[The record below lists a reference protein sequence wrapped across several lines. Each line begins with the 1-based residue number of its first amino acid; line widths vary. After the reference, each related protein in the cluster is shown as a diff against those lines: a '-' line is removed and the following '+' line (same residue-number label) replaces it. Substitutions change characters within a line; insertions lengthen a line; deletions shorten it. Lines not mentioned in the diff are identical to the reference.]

1 MTMTTT
7 NAAAVASALRAGR
20 TVLVTGAA
28 VAALTNPAAA
38 AALARRSRPTAEDAQ
53 VALRLGE
60 LCATVGV
67 DVTPEMIDRFRDD
80 LSRCPE
86 SVRSLL
92 APLARGVDPIIAP
105 LRALLRFNAPRA
117 EGTEAGTAAAED
129 TEAGTAASTPAPAAA
144 PAPAPAP
151 PPRPPPPPP
160 RPRPRPA
167 APAPRRRRNK
177 RRRLSR
183 AAARVTFPARREE
196 ASRGRCA
203 RARRASVWAGDASQ
217 RVWGDTPRSWR
228 KTVDARGSRRP
239 GLGRGR
245 SGGRVSAGVARD
257 RWEAQGK

>member
-7 NAAAVASALRAGR
+7 NAAAVAAALRAGR

-129 TEAGTAASTPAPAAA
+129 TEAGTAAATPPRRRLRLR
-144 PAPAPAP
+144 PLPP
-151 PPRPPPPPP
+151 PPRPPPPAPAAP
-160 RPRPRPA
+160 APAPA

-177 RRRLSR
+177 RRR
-183 AAARVTFPARREE
+183 PRRRPGHLPR
-196 ASRGRCA
+196 ASRGSLA
-203 RARRASVWAGDASQ
+203 RSLR
-217 RVWGDTPRSWR
+217 PRPPR
-228 KTVDARGSRRP
+228 L
-239 GLGRGR
+239 GLGR
-245 SGGRVSAGVARD
+245 
-257 RWEAQGK
+257 